1 MKSIQDKPAPFVYG
15 FKILF
20 IIAALCVAFWL
31 ISPTIF
37 YFSLVPLGILA
48 FIVSSGFTI
57 VHPNEAKVISF
68 FGRYVGTIKENGFLY
83 TIPFSTSTT
92 VPLRLTNF
100 LTDHLKVNDLN
111 GNPIEIGAVVVWR
124 VTDAA
129 QALFN
134 IDHYQTFLA
143 NQSDI
148 AIRTIAAHYPYDS
161 DDGMSL
167 RGNID
172 EIADQLKNFLQEKLI
187 VAGIIIED
195 AKLTHLAYS
204 SEIAQTMLK
213 RQQASAVFQARAYMV
228 KNALAT
234 IDDVVKHFEKS
245 KVKISDDKKMD
256 LINNLLIVMTSDKE
270 ATPTINLNKN

>member
-1 MKSIQDKPAPFVYG
+1 MKSIQDKPAPFIYG

-20 IIAALCVAFWL
+20 VSAVLCIAFWL
-31 ISPTIF
+31 VFPIIF
-37 YFSLVPLGILA
+37 YLSLIPLGVFA

-57 VHPNEAKVISF
+57 IQPNEAKVIRF
-68 FGRYVGTIKENGFLY
+68 FGRYIGTIKENGFLY
-83 TIPFSTSTT
+83 TIPFSLSTT

-124 VTDAA
+124 VADAA

-134 IDHYQTFLA
+134 IDHYQTFVA

-148 AIRTIAAHYPYDS
+148 AVRTIAAHYPYDS
-161 DDGMSL
+161 EDGISL

-172 EIADQLKNFLQEKLI
+172 EIADKLKNFLQEKLI
-187 VAGIIIED
+187 VAGIVIED
-195 AKLTHLAYS
+195 TKLTHLAYS

-213 RQQASAVFQARAYMV
+213 RQQASAVFQARNYMV

-234 IDDVVKHFEKS
+234 IDDVVKHFEKGN
-245 KVKISDDKKMD
+245 VKISADKKID

-270 ATPTINLNKN
+270 AIPTINLNKN